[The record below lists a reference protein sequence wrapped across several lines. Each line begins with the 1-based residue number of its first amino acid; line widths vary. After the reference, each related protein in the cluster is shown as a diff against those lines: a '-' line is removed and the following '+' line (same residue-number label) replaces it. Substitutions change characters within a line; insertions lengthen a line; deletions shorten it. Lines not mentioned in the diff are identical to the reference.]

1 MHRRAAA
8 SAAGSRSALPAVA
21 DKGGDAAVLDI
32 LATCEVPASL
42 FVNPSLGFK
51 VIWALKHHAARAR
64 QRVRAAKKK
73 QKRPKTKQL
82 DGVALLRSRLE
93 FLRLRMRVIEG
104 DGHCQFRACSDQL
117 YGSQEY
123 HDRVRATAVEYMR
136 EHADAFSCF
145 CVEESAFEI
154 YLNQMQNGRRGK
166 PVWGDELTLRAI
178 CNALGCTIHVLTSQR
193 GGSRTSWYL
202 KFMRCCALHSAF
214 HVCMCV
220 YGLPGSDCKPAGSA
234 HRAARQCPRPAV
246 CNWAVALRLST
257 RICDG
262 TLPSVHARHCTKC
275 TGAEPEGFPL

>member
-82 DGVALLRSRLE
+82 DGVALLHSRLE

-123 HDRVRATAVEYMR
+123 HARVRATAVENMR

-202 KFMRCCALHSAF
+202 KYVPDKQKTTKQVFLAYVSPVHYNAF
-214 HVCMCV
+214 E
-220 YGLPGSDCKPAGSA
+220 LAPAATSTSSRVVAASKSRRVDAKGGTTREK
-234 HRAARQCPRPAV
+234 RAAPTRQQKKTAKRPR
-246 CNWAVALRLST
+246 R
-257 RICDG
+257 R
-262 TLPSVHARHCTKC
+262 
-275 TGAEPEGFPL
+275 

>member
-166 PVWGDELTLRAI
+166 PV
-178 CNALGCTIHVLTSQR
+178 
-193 GGSRTSWYL
+193 
-202 KFMRCCALHSAF
+202 
-214 HVCMCV
+214 
-220 YGLPGSDCKPAGSA
+220 
-234 HRAARQCPRPAV
+234 
-246 CNWAVALRLST
+246 
-257 RICDG
+257 
-262 TLPSVHARHCTKC
+262 
-275 TGAEPEGFPL
+275 

>member
-123 HDRVRATAVEYMR
+123 HARVRATAVEYMR

-202 KFMRCCALHSAF
+202 KYVPDKQKTTKQVFLAYVSPVHYNAF
-214 HVCMCV
+214 E
-220 YGLPGSDCKPAGSA
+220 LAPAATSTSSRVVAASKSRRVDAKGGTTREK
-234 HRAARQCPRPAV
+234 RAAPTRQQKKTAKRPR
-246 CNWAVALRLST
+246 R
-257 RICDG
+257 R
-262 TLPSVHARHCTKC
+262 
-275 TGAEPEGFPL
+275 